1 MSGTND
7 SGKEAAAASKSAIRV
22 LLVDDHAIVRQGL
35 VFYLG
40 MQNDLDIVGEAAN
53 GVEAVSRA
61 AELKPDVILMDLFM
75 PEKNGIEATRDI
87 RAMDAKARI
96 IVLTSFSEQDHVL
109 SAIKAGANG
118 YLLKDAD
125 PADIANAI
133 RGAHAGRPQ
142 LHPAAA
148 AQLMSHVA
156 ATQDHPA
163 APAAAP
169 TGPASPDALTP
180 REAEILSFLARG
192 YSNKEIAA
200 ACGIAEKTVK
210 THVSSLL
217 SKLGVADRTQAALY
231 AVKNGLVES

>member
-1 MSGTND
+1 MNETSRN
-7 SGKEAAAASKSAIRV
+7 EIRV
-22 LLVDDHAIVRQGL
+22 LIADDHAIVRQGL
-35 VFYLG
+35 AFFLG
-40 MQNDLDIVGEAAN
+40 LQPDLRVVGEAAN
-53 GVEAVSRA
+53 GAEAVERA
-61 AELKPDVILMDLFM
+61 AALRPDVVLMDLFM

-87 RAMDAKARI
+87 RARDRETKI
-96 IVLTSFSEQDHVL
+96 IVLTSFSDQDHVL

-125 PADIANAI
+125 PAAIADAV
-133 RGAHAGRPQ
+133 RGAHAGLAQ

-156 ATQDHPA
+156 AEA
-163 APAAAP
+163 APP
-169 TGPASPDALTP
+169 PAGRTSAPDALTA
-180 REAEILSFLARG
+180 RESEILRLIARG

-200 ACGIAEKTVK
+200 ACDIAEKTVK

-231 AVKNGLVES
+231 AVKHGLAEPGP